1 MMFEISR
8 TVKIT
13 VFWVW
18 YHVICPTHT
27 VVSED
32 ESRQMAEAGVYS
44 EKSVYFYE
52 AARRLI
58 PKRAIFDF
66 WHLEYGLFLKIP

>member
-1 MMFEISR
+1 MSMVFEISR

-18 YHVICPTHT
+18 NHVIWPTYT

-32 ESRQMAEAGVYS
+32 ESRQTAEAAGYS
-44 EKSVYFYE
+44 QKSVYFCQD
-52 AARRLI
+52 AWRLI

-66 WHLEYGLFLKIP
+66 WQMG